1 MAVYGIDPIA
11 VLVTDIWASI
21 IDNEGTVS
29 GASSQTILFR
39 DFLEI
44 SALTDSNSLLHN
56 LSLKWF
62 YILILN
68 IFWIGIHSVEKWK

>member
-1 MAVYGIDPIA
+1 MYGIDPIA

-39 DFLEI
+39 DFLAI
-44 SALTDSNSLLHN
+44 SALTDSFQFS
-56 LSLKWF
+56 F
-62 YILILN
+62 A
-68 IFWIGIHSVEKWK
+68 